1 MKALVVNAVGAPF
14 DFEDVDIA
22 GPIGREVLVDVRASG
37 LCHTDLLFGTHDFAP
52 TPSMLG
58 HSRRGWDRGRS
69 RSYADPRR
77 RSSSRTAFPVQIVG
91 SKLQFELLAKNN
103 AKGREVS
110 PLQVNCPGDEAGR
123 LWHAKTKPT

>member
-22 GPIGREVLVDVRASG
+22 GGAIGREVLVDERAAG

-58 HSRRGWDRGRS
+58 HSRRGRDRGRS
-69 RSYADPRR
+69 RRHADPRR
-77 RSSSRTAFPVQIVG
+77 GSCLAGRPFQYEYWAPSFNSSS
-91 SKLQFELLAKNN
+91 LQ
-103 AKGREVS
+103 
-110 PLQVNCPGDEAGR
+110 
-123 LWHAKTKPT
+123 KTT

>member
-1 MKALVVNAVGAPF
+1 MKALVVNAVGGPF

-22 GPIGREVLVDVRASG
+22 RSIGREVLVDVRASG

-69 RSYADPRR
+69 RRYADPRR
-77 RSSSRTAFPVQIVG
+77 RSCLAWRLFQYKYWAPSFNSS
-91 SKLQFELLAKNN
+91 SLQKTTPMNERL
-103 AKGREVS
+103 
-110 PLQVNCPGDEAGR
+110 PLY
-123 LWHAKTKPT
+123 K

>member
-1 MKALVVNAVGAPF
+1 MKALVVNAVGGPF

-58 HSRRGWDRGRS
+58 HSRRGRDRGRS
-69 RSYADPRR
+69 RRHADPRR
-77 RSSSRTAFPVQIVG
+77 RSC
-91 SKLQFELLAKNN
+91 L
-103 AKGREVS
+103 
-110 PLQVNCPGDEAGR
+110 AGR
-123 LWHAKTKPT
+123 PFQYEYWAPSFNSSSLQKTTPRNERFPLYK